1 MPKMQKQTRK
11 PLPFK
16 REFHEPVTSHYS
28 STKSISAYVPKGEI
42 SFLIYMYRAN
52 NDLRSNNFRILGNP
66 FLRDLAEDFP
76 SQFDND
82 SMLVKHE
89 GTHSR
94 TNYKQYDN
102 ITESLTER
110 VHKNYNS
117 KNRQKRTRPDH
128 SLDRKNAKPL
138 GKSRS
143 VNSSAGKMEN
153 TAGIKQESKIDQNE
167 LNKQKAKKILEESKE
182 ELKPAIKI
190 EMPDSNLGFKLE
202 DFVKGNFWGKAGH
215 DRGQENIVRILL
227 SF

>member
-1 MPKMQKQTRK
+1 MPKMQKQTTK
-11 PLPFK
+11 SLPFK
-16 REFHEPVTSHYS
+16 QGCSKRTFKPFEKEFQKPVTSHYS
-28 STKSISAYVPKGEI
+28 STKSVSAYVSK
-42 SFLIYMYRAN
+42 
-52 NDLRSNNFRILGNP
+52 GNP

-94 TNYKQYDN
+94 TNYEQYAN

-110 VHKNYNS
+110 VHKSYNS
-117 KNRQKRTRPDH
+117 KNRPKRTRPDH

-138 GKSRS
+138 GKPQS

-202 DFVKGNFWGKAGH
+202 DFVKAEPGSQQKK
-215 DRGQENIVRILL
+215 IP
-227 SF
+227 